1 MNLPSPASDQPVRLG
16 ALEAQVMDV
25 LWDRGGATIRQ
36 IMDDLPSDPAYT
48 TIATVLR
55 NLERK
60 ELVGAQRQG
69 RFVLHHPRVSRQEL
83 AATAIGHALAASGD
97 RAASILHFVDTLS
110 TQDRDLLRQYL
121 QQHDSAA
128 DSRLL
133 DEETTD
139 AP

>member
-1 MNLPSPASDQPVRLG
+1 
-16 ALEAQVMDV
+16 MDV

-83 AATAIGHALAASGD
+83 AATTIGHALAASGD